1 MKRKVFDLSGWTR
14 ADSHVQTVTH
24 LPGYVIVDFRAGPVS
39 RPLDLFSF
47 GRVFRLLDTG
57 YRWLRVHP
65 HGAGEGV
72 MGHALT
78 VQLNAQGVPI
88 QLYIDI
94 HGGEGVTASGFPWHD
109 DLYLDVLC
117 QVESLSWKVVGV
129 EYIDQDE
136 LQEAFENGLV
146 GAGQVAA
153 SYAEADRV
161 RASLLAGTFSP
172 LLVARTYLAG
182 PGRLEP

>member
-1 MKRKVFDLSGWTR
+1 MKRKVFDLGGWTR

-39 RPLDLFSF
+39 RPLDLLSF
-47 GRVFRLLDTG
+47 GRVFRLLGTG
-57 YRWLRVHP
+57 YRWVRVHP

-78 VQLNAQGVPI
+78 VQLDAQGVPI
-88 QLYIDI
+88 QLYIDV
-94 HGGEGVTASGFPWHD
+94 HGGEGVTDSGLPWHD
-109 DLYLDVLC
+109 DLYLDVLG
-117 QVESLSWKVVGV
+117 QVEPLSWTVTGV

-146 GAGQVAA
+146 SAGQVAA
-153 SYAEADRV
+153 SYTEADRV
-161 RASLLAGTFSP
+161 RAALLAGTFQP
-172 LLVARTYLAG
+172 LHVARTYLAG
-182 PGRLEP
+182 PGHR